1 MSISAN
7 RLEKHEKFTA
17 ELQDEL
23 AEELAAVGER
33 VQHLENL
40 LGTDGASSEKL
51 VQHLDAERERL
62 KTLTSAL
69 AGCDQV
75 LTRLRSYA
83 ELG

>member
-7 RLEKHEKFTA
+7 RLEEHEKSAT

-23 AEELAAVGER
+23 AEELVAVGER
-33 VQHLENL
+33 VQHLEKL
-40 LGTDGASSEKL
+40 LGTDGAGSEKL
-51 VQHLDAERERL
+51 VQHLDTERERQE
-62 KTLTSAL
+62 TLSSAL

-83 ELG
+83 ELS